1 MLVLTPNGLSVF
13 TTDIISRRPRHFRSS
28 VNMLREERMSA
39 LSRKWTLVG
48 SFDQLIAAR

>member
-13 TTDIISRRPRHFRSS
+13 TTDIISRPRHFRSS